1 MVRFSEKQDTLK
13 SSNEEFFEDFKFY
26 FEFFFKIVRLYF
38 VYQLLRL
45 KIFISKNVRMTINFC
60 KKNTINLLVRN
71 QF

>member
-60 KKNTINLLVRN
+60 KKNTINLLERN